1 MPTTVPSRRGFLA
14 GAAAALLA
22 PRLWAAERPVLL
34 VLTSDETERTLTI
47 TSRFKKACD
56 FAVRMSYLVGNE
68 SDAGAF
74 IADNIRGQPVAL
86 VFAIGPAATRVAIR
100 EFAGSPVIYAEVP
113 PDAIPTSGPNLHPIT
128 TRLDPT
134 LTLERLA
141 RLLPGMHDV
150 GLLCKNSNEPYWPA
164 TSDAAKAL
172 GLRATVRQIQEP
184 DEVPNAFM
192 ALTGPTELIWL
203 QQEPRI
209 WTGGA
214 LSRVFHEASIQRF
227 PLVGFSRAHL
237 DAPNPPP
244 VVACGHPEGI
254 GDLASRMARA
264 FVLGEPAP
272 TELGVAP
279 MLIGHARA
287 MRAAGFVVSAKS
299 TEVLDELVGR

>member
-1 MPTTVPSRRGFLA
+1 MRLTVPSRRGFLA
-14 GAAAALLA
+14 GAAATLFA
-22 PRLWAAERPVLL
+22 PRLWATERPVILI
-34 VLTSDETERTLTI
+34 LTSDETERTLTI
-47 TSRFKKACD
+47 ASRFKKACD

-74 IADNIRGQPVAL
+74 IADNIRGQPVAC
-86 VFAIGPAATRVAIR
+86 VFAVGAAATRVAIR
-100 EFAGSPVIYAEVP
+100 EFAASPVIFAEVP
-113 PDAIPTSGPNLHPIT
+113 PDGAPTSGPNLYPIT

-134 LTLERLA
+134 PTLERLLK
-141 RLLPGMHDV
+141 LLPGMKEV
-150 GLLCKNSNEPYWPA
+150 GLLCKSSTETYWPA
-164 TSDAAKAL
+164 AAEAAKAL
-172 GLRATVRQIQEP
+172 GLRATVRQVQEP

-192 ALTGPTELIWL
+192 ALTGPTELVWL

-214 LSRVFHEASIQRF
+214 LSRVFHEATIQRF
-227 PLVGFSRAHL
+227 PLVGFARAHL
-237 DAPNPPP
+237 DSPNPPP

-254 GDLASRMARA
+254 GDLASRLARSI
-264 FVLGEPAP
+264 VLGEAAP